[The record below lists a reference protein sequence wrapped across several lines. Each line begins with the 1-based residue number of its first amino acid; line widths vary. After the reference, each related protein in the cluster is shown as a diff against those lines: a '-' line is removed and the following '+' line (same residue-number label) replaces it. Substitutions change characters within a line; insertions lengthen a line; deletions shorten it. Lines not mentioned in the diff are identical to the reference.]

1 MIVSQIICM
10 LGTELGYFAIT
21 VYQFMLFTTEPS
33 SAMKIDILVVWNFR
47 SFLYKENIKANQLY
61 LNVL

>member
-1 MIVSQIICM
+1 M